1 MNRRHF
7 IGSASTAAL
16 AVSGILP
23 LKAINKHMSTQ
34 KNIRWAMGMILWRSY
49 GARKI
54 SMQEVIQN
62 LHDLGLDGIEYSPRP
77 GELERSGL
85 TRGSFRDLLKE
96 KGLAVSGH
104 YWGAPFYDS
113 NKKQETLASFRQILE
128 SVRFY
133 GADRIIIGPGGRQL
147 GSPAD
152 LITRSAPMLN
162 ELGKI
167 ALDQG
172 VQIGI
177 HPHYNT
183 YIEQPAE
190 IQLVMKLTDPKYV
203 FLSPDTGH
211 IALGGGNVLE
221 ILQTY
226 KERLNYFHFKDV
238 AGQVHRPNFGPN
250 IRELGKGDID
260 FPAIMRL
267 LKEIKFKGWINQEQD
282 TTRLTPRESA
292 AESIDYIDKKLKVIY
307 D

>member
-7 IGSASTAAL
+7 IGSISSAAL
-16 AVSGILP
+16 AVGGILP
-23 LKAINKHMSTQ
+23 LAAMDKP
-34 KNIRWAMGMILWRSY
+34 KNIRWAMGMILWRGY
-49 GARKI
+49 AARKI
-54 SMQEVIQN
+54 PMQEVIRD

-85 TRGSFRDLLKE
+85 TRESFRALLRE

-104 YWGAPFYDS
+104 YWGAPFYDDS
-113 NKKQETLASFRQILE
+113 KKQEILASFRETID
-128 SVRFY
+128 SVKFY
-133 GADRIIIGPGGRQL
+133 GASNIIIGPGDRQA
-147 GSPAD
+147 GEPAD
-152 LITRSAPMLN
+152 LIAKSAPLLN

-172 VQIGI
+172 VRIGI

-183 YIEQPAE
+183 YIEQPQE
-190 IQLVMKLTDPKYV
+190 IHLVMKLTDPRYV

-211 IALGGGNVLE
+211 IALGGGDVLE
-221 ILQTY
+221 ILRTY

-238 AGQVHRPNFGPN
+238 AGQVHRPDFGSN
-250 IRELGKGDID
+250 LRELGKGSID

-292 AESIDYIDKKLKVIY
+292 AQSMDYINKKLKVIY